1 MPQTPAQSHQP
12 ATSNAEIVSE
22 CLERFRIAQEA
33 ESENRQQAVL
43 DLEFEDG
50 QQWPDDLYNLRKVS
64 RRPTLTINHT
74 RTFVRRVVNNMRQQR
89 PRSKSTLSERVL
101 IWILHKGPRG

>member
-1 MPQTPAQSHQP
+1 MPVVPAGSHQP
-12 ATSNAEIVSE
+12 ATDNKDIVQE

-50 QQWPDDLYNLRKVS
+50 QQWPDDLYNMRKVQ

-74 RTFVRRVVNNMRQQR
+74 RTMVKRVVNNMRQ
-89 PRSKSTLSERVL
+89 
-101 IWILHKGPRG
+101 